1 MVSGRRPVLLRDAG
15 AQRQP
20 GQVWPFP
27 CLHARW
33 GGCQRMRMAHGRHAA
48 WERDWGTLLLP
59 ATRATSPLLRSPS
72 ALTPRPQL
80 SAPERGLTP
89 DGFSGHSW
97 SSRELHSLTIHF
109 PTWRKVRGSKGNNHR
124 RRGARPGYVWL
135 GPRNHRDSSIHAASQ
150 SGHGHDVKHQES
162 QAQLMTGRVR
172 HLTWL

>member
-27 CLHARW
+27 CLHA
-33 GGCQRMRMAHGRHAA
+33 HGPRETRRLGAGLGHSP
-48 WERDWGTLLLP
+48 P
-59 ATRATSPLLRSPS
+59 ASDRATSPLLRSPS